1 MSGNCF
7 TFISIVDLFNR
18 IFATIAPLAA
28 LPNRL
33 TVMFRATDVH
43 WMGVHSSFTLIHGK
57 HERAFARKKENYP
70 PAKCN
75 SCLKR
80 KFPRATRIAKANSSR
95 CFELRRPLNYSHY
108 KRDSLHILAHP
119 SRNSHQRE
127 DSCKMRLLGFQS
139 KRLSPFAR
147 ETARSSKG
155 VEIFCLH
162 RKSKGCRRAREK
174 IADGERRN

>member
-18 IFATIAPLAA
+18 IFTTIALLAA

-57 HERAFARKKENYP
+57 HEHAFAREKENYP

-75 SCLKR
+75 SCKTEVSAR
-80 KFPRATRIAKANSSR
+80 DVDRQANSSR
-95 CFELRRPLNYSHY
+95 LELRRPLNYFHY
-108 KRDSLHILAHP
+108 KRVSLHILARP
-119 SRNSHQRE
+119 SRKFPSAWRFMQNA
-127 DSCKMRLLGFQS
+127 
-139 KRLSPFAR
+139 SPWFPIKATQLEEPP
-147 ETARSSKG
+147 ETRGLRSSVFIERAKDPPCAG
-155 VEIFCLH
+155 
-162 RKSKGCRRAREK
+162 KDRRQ
-174 IADGERRN
+174 ERRN